1 VTIAPPTSGRASVVI
16 PAHNEQAGIQRLL
29 DGLLADAEPDEFEVL
44 VVCNGCTDK
53 TAEVARSYGPSV
65 RVVELEQAGKSGAL
79 RAGDELVHSYPRLY
93 VDADIELRTTDM
105 RELIGALAAPDIL
118 AAGPSRVLPMTG
130 VSAAVRRYYAVWEN
144 LPQVKEGLFGRG
156 VIAFT
161 SAGHDR
167 VVALPPLMSDDLAIS
182 EAFAP
187 GERMI
192 VTTARVVVHPPRNL
206 RDLLRRRIR
215 VNTGNAQLDDAVGRS
230 SEARTSIQV
239 LAGLARTG
247 PGMAVNVVVF
257 ASVAVLSKLA
267 ARRRIRSGDYT
278 TWSRD
283 QSSRETAV

>member
-1 VTIAPPTSGRASVVI
+1 VTIPPPTSGRASIVI

-79 RAGDELVHSYPRLY
+79 RAGDELAQTYPRLY
-93 VDADIELRTTDM
+93 VDADIELHTTDT
-105 RELIGALAAPDIL
+105 RELIAALAAPGIL
-118 AAGPSRVLPMTG
+118 AAGPLRVLPMTG
-130 VSAAVRRYYAVWEN
+130 VSAAVRRYYAVWES
-144 LPQVKEGLFGRG
+144 LPQVKSGLFGRG

-161 SAGHDR
+161 SAGHAR
-167 VVALPPLMSDDLAIS
+167 VAALPQLMSDDLAIS

-187 GERMI
+187 VERVV
-192 VTTARVVVHPPRNL
+192 VTTAKVVVHPPRNL
-206 RDLLRRRIR
+206 RDLVRRRVR

-230 SEARTSIQV
+230 SEAKTSIQV
-239 LAGLARTG
+239 LTRLARTG

-257 ASVAVLSKLA
+257 ASVAVLAKLA

-283 QSSRETAV
+283 QSSRETV